1 MALSHEEAVRQR
13 QPDVFLRIA
22 ATSALSSR
30 SWQHGS
36 SRRTA
41 ASAPFT
47 TRLRIQA
54 FRSPSI
60 TMVVSAA
67 LFSSVEGQ
75 RAAPLTVV

>member
-60 TMVVSAA
+60 TMVVSEPQLYSAA
-67 LFSSVEGQ
+67 WRDNGRL
-75 RAAPLTVV
+75 L